1 MKNKL
6 IFAFVFAFTGMV
18 SAQQV
23 PQSYLYGYN
32 LFLINPALSGTSN
45 CTEISMSHHNQ
56 WVKLEG
62 APITNHL
69 TVSTRLRNHW
79 GVGGQF
85 MLDKIGMLQQVS
97 ALGNVSY
104 GFYFGKQSLR
114 LGLSVGYN
122 NYRVNPSNAVA
133 FDLLDPIV
141 NGGNQSAGAISSDI
155 GIAYKV
161 EGFYVFGSVKQLL
174 KTYSNFGYTNLPGYV
189 QRAHYMMGAGYD
201 IPLNN
206 TWEMRPNVLLRSI
219 NNVMQADLNIDANYK
234 SFVYFGAGFRSQV
247 GLVARAGITV
257 KEKFFFGYAYEAPLA
272 NIASYSSGSH
282 EVMLKMTICRP
293 ERTKVVKTKT
303 DTIFKTIE
311 RVDTIF
317 ITQTERLIDTVFIDR
332 TNEKPNETPDQVGA
346 VSKTILFEFDK
357 SVVKKESYG
366 ELESMVNLLEMNS
379 TYKLSLEGHTDA
391 VGTEAYNV
399 GLSKNRVNA
408 VRDFLVING
417 IAAERIIIQHHGEGK
432 PVAANNNADGRKSNR
447 RVDVQI
453 IVP

>member
-6 IFAFVFAFTGMV
+6 ILAFVFAFTGMV

-32 LFLINPALSGTSN
+32 LFLINPALSGTNN

-69 TVSTRLRNHW
+69 TVSTRLGDRW

-104 GFYFGKQSLR
+104 GFYSGQQSLR
-114 LGLSVGYN
+114 LGLSLGYN
-122 NYRVNPSNAVA
+122 NYRVNPNNAVA

-141 NGGNQSAGAISSDI
+141 NGGNQSAGAISSDV
-155 GIAYKV
+155 GIVYKLG
-161 EGFYVFGSVKQLL
+161 GFYVFGSVKQLL
-174 KTYSNFGYTNLPGYV
+174 KTYSNFGYANLPGYV
-189 QRAHYMMGAGYD
+189 QRAHYMMGAGYS

-206 TWEMRPNVLLRSI
+206 TWEIRPNVLLRSI
-219 NNVMQADLNIDANYK
+219 NNVMQADINMDANYK
-234 SFVYFGAGFRSQV
+234 KFIQFGVGFRSQV
-247 GLVARAGITV
+247 GMVARAGITV
-257 KEKFFFGYAYEAPLA
+257 KEKFFFGYAYEAPIA

-282 EVMLKMTICRP
+282 EVMLKMTLCRP
-293 ERTKVVKTKT
+293 ERTKVAKTKL
-303 DTIFKTIE
+303 DTIIKTIE
-311 RVDTIF
+311 RIDTVF
-317 ITQTERLIDTVFIDR
+317 ITQTERFVDTVYVDKSI
-332 TNEKPNETPDQVGA
+332 EPSKTPDNLGA
-346 VSKTILFEFDK
+346 VSRTILFEFDK
-357 SVVKKESYG
+357 SLVKKESYG
-366 ELESMVNLLEMNS
+366 ELESIVNLLEMNP

-391 VGTEAYNV
+391 VGTESYNI

-408 VRDFLVING
+408 VRDFLVMNG
-417 IAAERIIIQHHGEGK
+417 IATERIIIQHHGEAK
-432 PVAANNNADGRKSNR
+432 PVANNANADGRKSNR
-447 RVDVQI
+447 RVDVEI
-453 IVP
+453 ILP

>member
-6 IFAFVFAFTGMV
+6 ILAFVFAFTGMV

-32 LFLINPALSGTSN
+32 LFLINPALSGTNN

-69 TVSTRLRNHW
+69 TVSTRLGNHW

-104 GFYFGKQSLR
+104 GFYSGQQSLR
-114 LGLSVGYN
+114 LGLSLGYN
-122 NYRVNPSNAVA
+122 NYRVNPTNAVA

-155 GIAYKV
+155 GIAYKLG
-161 EGFYVFGSVKQLL
+161 GFYVFGSVKQLL

-206 TWEMRPNVLLRSI
+206 AWEIRPNVLLRSI
-219 NNVMQADLNIDANYK
+219 NNVMQADLNLDANYK
-234 SFVYFGAGFRSQV
+234 QFIYFGAGFRSQV
-247 GLVARAGITV
+247 GVVARAGITV
-257 KEKFFFGYAYEAPLA
+257 KEKFFFGYAYEAPIA

-282 EVMLKMTICRP
+282 EVMLKMTLCRP
-293 ERTKVVKTKT
+293 ERTKVAKTKL
-303 DTIFKTIE
+303 DTIIKTIE
-311 RVDTIF
+311 RIDTVF
-317 ITQTERLIDTVFIDR
+317 ITQTERFVDTIYVDKSI
-332 TNEKPNETPDQVGA
+332 EPSKTPDNLGA

-357 SVVKKESYG
+357 SLVKKESFG
-366 ELESMVNLLEMNS
+366 ELESIVNLLEMNP

-408 VRDFLVING
+408 VRDFLVMNG
-417 IAAERIIIQHHGEGK
+417 IAAERIIIKHHGEGK
-432 PVAANNNADGRKSNR
+432 PVATNDSADGRKSNR

-453 IVP
+453 IRP

>member
-6 IFAFVFAFTGMV
+6 ILAFVFAFTGMV

-32 LFLINPALSGTSN
+32 LFLINPALSGTHN

-114 LGLSVGYN
+114 FGLSVGYN

-141 NGGNQSAGAISSDI
+141 NGGNQSAGAITSDI

-247 GLVARAGITV
+247 GLVARAGITL

-366 ELESMVNLLEMNS
+366 ELESMVNLLEMNP

-408 VRDFLVING
+408 VRDFLVMNG

-432 PVAANNNADGRKSNR
+432 PVAANDNADGRKSNR

-453 IVP
+453 IRP

>member
-1 MKNKL
+1 MTNKL
-6 IFAFVFAFTGMV
+6 ILAFVFAFTGMV

-219 NNVMQADLNIDANYK
+219 NNVMQADLNVDANYK

-257 KEKFFFGYAYEAPLA
+257 KETFFFGYAYEAPLA

-303 DTIFKTIE
+303 DTIVKTLE
-311 RVDTIF
+311 RIDTVF
-317 ITQTERLIDTVFIDR
+317 ITQTERLIDTVFIDHIWKQGFKR
-332 TNEKPNETPDQVGA
+332 RCGRAIWTIKAVDRRIGIPNRHPKCTEHRGRSRLTHADGA
-346 VSKTILFEFDK
+346 SQRDDFHAFI
-357 SVVKKESYG
+357 
-366 ELESMVNLLEMNS
+366 
-379 TYKLSLEGHTDA
+379 A
-391 VGTEAYNV
+391 
-399 GLSKNRVNA
+399 LSKVLRPDRRSGRVPNQISNAKAPCPTNMPRPLRLRLLTRSAASKNA
-408 VRDFLVING
+408 VFWG
-417 IAAERIIIQHHGEGK
+417 A
-432 PVAANNNADGRKSNR
+432 
-447 RVDVQI
+447 
-453 IVP
+453 

>member
-1 MKNKL
+1 MKIKL
-6 IFAFVFAFTGMV
+6 ILAFVFAFTGMV

-32 LFLINPALSGTSN
+32 LFLINPALSGTNN

-69 TVSTRLRNHW
+69 TVSTRLGNRW

-104 GFYFGKQSLR
+104 GFYSGQQSLR
-114 LGLSVGYN
+114 LGLSLGYN
-122 NYRVNPSNAVA
+122 NYRVNPNNAVA

-155 GIAYKV
+155 GIAYKI
-161 EGFYVFGSVKQLL
+161 GGLYVFGSVKQLL

-189 QRAHYMMGAGYD
+189 QRAHYMMGAGYS

-206 TWEMRPNVLLRSI
+206 TWEIRPNVLLRSI
-219 NNVMQADLNIDANYK
+219 NNVMQADINMDANYK
-234 SFVYFGAGFRSQV
+234 EFIQFGVGFRSQV
-247 GLVARAGITV
+247 GMVARAGITV
-257 KEKFFFGYAYEAPLA
+257 KEKFFFGYAYEAPIA

-282 EVMLKMTICRP
+282 EVMLKMTLCKP
-293 ERTKVVKTKT
+293 ERTKVAKTKL
-303 DTIFKTIE
+303 DTIIKTIE
-311 RVDTIF
+311 R
-317 ITQTERLIDTVFIDR
+317 IDTVFITKTERFVD
-332 TNEKPNETPDQVGA
+332 TIYLDKSIEPSKTPDNLGA
-346 VSKTILFEFDK
+346 ISRTILFEFDK
-357 SVVKKESYG
+357 SLVKKESYG
-366 ELESMVNLLEMNS
+366 ELESIVNLLEMNP

-391 VGTEAYNV
+391 VGTESYNI

-408 VRDFLVING
+408 VRDFLVMNG
-417 IAAERIIIQHHGEGK
+417 IATERIIIQHHGEGK
-432 PVAANNNADGRKSNR
+432 PVATNDNADGRKSNR
-447 RVDVQI
+447 RVDVEI
-453 IVP
+453 ILP

>member
-1 MKNKL
+1 MRKL
-6 IFAFVFAFTGMV
+6 PIIALLTAVVNLAY
-18 SAQQV
+18 AQQV

-32 LFLINPALSGTSN
+32 LFLINPALSGTNN

-69 TVSTRLRNHW
+69 TVSTRLGNHW

-104 GFYFGKQSLR
+104 GFYSGQQSLR
-114 LGLSVGYN
+114 LGLSLGYN
-122 NYRVNPSNAVA
+122 NYRVNPTNAVA

-155 GIAYKV
+155 GIAYKLS
-161 EGFYVFGSVKQLL
+161 GFYVFGSVKQLL

-206 TWEMRPNVLLRSI
+206 AWEIRPNVLLRSI
-219 NNVMQADLNIDANYK
+219 NNVMQADLNVDANYK
-234 SFVYFGAGFRSQV
+234 QFIYFGAGFRSQV
-247 GLVARAGITV
+247 GVVARAGITV
-257 KEKFFFGYAYEAPLA
+257 KEKFFFGYAYEAPIA

-282 EVMLKMTICRP
+282 EVMLKMTLCRP
-293 ERTKVVKTKT
+293 ERTRVAKTKF
-303 DTIFKTIE
+303 DTIIKTIE
-311 RVDTIF
+311 RIDTVF
-317 ITQTERLIDTVFIDR
+317 ITQTERFVDTIYVDKSI
-332 TNEKPNETPDQVGA
+332 EPSKTPDNLGA

-357 SVVKKESYG
+357 SLVKKESFG
-366 ELESMVNLLEMNS
+366 ELESIVNLLEMNP

-408 VRDFLVING
+408 VRDFLVMNG
-417 IAAERIIIQHHGEGK
+417 IAAERIIIKHHGEGK
-432 PVAANNNADGRKSNR
+432 PVATNDNADGRKSNR

-453 IVP
+453 IRP